1 MVSVLNFVWGA
12 AIAVLA
18 TIGLVVVAQLLGVI

>member
-1 MVSVLNFVWGA
+1 MVSVLDFVCGA
-12 AIAVLA
+12 VIAVLA

>member
-12 AIAVLA
+12 VIAVLA